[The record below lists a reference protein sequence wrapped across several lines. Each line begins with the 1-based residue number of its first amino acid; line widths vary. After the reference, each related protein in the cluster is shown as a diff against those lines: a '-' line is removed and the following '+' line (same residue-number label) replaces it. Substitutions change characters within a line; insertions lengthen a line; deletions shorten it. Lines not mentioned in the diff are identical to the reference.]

1 MTDEE
6 KIQIRLDLEGELAGK
21 FKAVKRDIGLENN
34 TDVLR
39 HLIVT
44 AFKQLPDEKEGPK
57 Q

>member
-1 MTDEE
+1 MTNEE
-6 KIQIRLDLEGELAGK
+6 KIQIRLDIEGELAAK

-44 AFKQLPDEKEGPK
+44 AFKGLPAEKEAPL
-57 Q
+57 